1 MKQVRHGTPKS
12 IKGADASNIWVQLD
26 RSALILPATYF

>member
-12 IKGADASNIWVQLD
+12 IKGAGGSLED
-26 RSALILPATYF
+26 RAHVSFHRISVERE